1 MKYSCKTTKQL
12 CMDCCA
18 YIWCFPW
25 TYCGNVTE
33 PSFFCRNCSGRCSS
47 ELAEFGLISYFHR
60 DFTHS
65 NRLHDFPV
73 IIPRCYKHIYLR
85 KFFYLLAPCNQLTHI
100 RYYTGKWF
108 WVIIADIFCIL
119 CMIPLSW
126 FATAVCIYRMLKTKA
141 MLQFI

>member
-1 MKYSCKTTKQL
+1 MPIFGAFL
-12 CMDCCA
+12 EPMA
-18 YIWCFPW
+18 
-25 TYCGNVTE
+25 YCGNVTE

-85 KFFYLLAPCNQLTHI
+85 KFYLLAPCNQLTHI
-100 RYYTGKWF
+100 RYYTEKLF
-108 WVIIADIFCIL
+108 
-119 CMIPLSW
+119 
-126 FATAVCIYRMLKTKA
+126 
-141 MLQFI
+141 